1 MGYTR
6 RVPPRPT
13 IPEGHPPVSPQASA
27 SRRVV
32 GPGHPPVEYQWKKGQ
47 SGNPEGGRL
56 QRPELREIREL
67 AATYSVAAID
77 TLAKIMLNG
86 RTPASVRVAA
96 AQALLDRGYGKPTQP
111 LEHSGPEGTKLFPP
125 ASQLSSAQLER
136 ALTVI
141 RDLRTE
147 LWDSV
152 ENGGPP
158 S

>member
-13 IPEGHPPVSPQASA
+13 IPEGQPPVSPQASA

-67 AATYSVAAID
+67 AATYSVAAVH
-77 TLAKIMLNG
+77 TLATIMQNA
-86 RTPASVRVAA
+86 RTPVAA
-96 AQALLDRGYGKPTQP
+96 RIAAATALLDRAYGRPA
-111 LEHSGPEGTKLFPP
+111 LAVEHTGPDGSSLFPSP
-125 ASQLSSAQLER
+125 AELRDLSDEQLER
-136 ALTVI
+136 LLTF
-141 RDLRTE
+141 LRE
-147 LWDSV
+147 FDADIKR
-152 ENGGPP
+152 NGNPP
-158 S
+158 P